1 MSSKAEQQDLAFQ
14 GLREKIPWYISARNA
29 VLRNPNMLIGIVFI
43 SLVVILA
50 LLCPLLIKMGILRDP
65 FVFDPLNRLLPP
77 GRSEE
82 GDLFLFGTGPL
93 GRDIFSMVIYG
104 SRISLVVGVFAF
116 EQRNYLFSEKL
127 HERKLDATTLSLS
140 RI

>member
-1 MSSKAEQQDLAFQ
+1 MSNKTDAQDLAFQ
-14 GLREKIPWYISARNA
+14 GLREKVPWHKAALRA

-43 SLVVILA
+43 SLVVTLA
-50 LLCPLLIKMGILRDP
+50 LLCPLLIKLGILRDP

-104 SRISLVVGVFAF
+104 
-116 EQRNYLFSEKL
+116 
-127 HERKLDATTLSLS
+127 
-140 RI
+140 